1 MSTSLLELIEAA
13 GYNPR
18 NPDDAIRLTAILND
32 DDIERIRD
40 INDNVVDLD
49 YNLQQ
54 AEALTGEL
62 DDISDD
68 DERAVIL
75 EDINRYNELAK
86 EHQAV
91 LKELLHED

>member
-1 MSTSLLELIEAA
+1 MSDNDDIQNEEVQEFSL
-13 GYNPR
+13 
-18 NPDDAIRLTAILND
+18 DAIEFDGPNISELDDEEEPDEESLN
-32 DDIERIRD
+32 
-40 INDNVVDLD
+40 NSQFV
-49 YNLQQ
+49 
-54 AEALTGEL
+54 

>member
-1 MSTSLLELIEAA
+1 MSMSLLELVEAA
-13 GYNPR
+13 GFNPR